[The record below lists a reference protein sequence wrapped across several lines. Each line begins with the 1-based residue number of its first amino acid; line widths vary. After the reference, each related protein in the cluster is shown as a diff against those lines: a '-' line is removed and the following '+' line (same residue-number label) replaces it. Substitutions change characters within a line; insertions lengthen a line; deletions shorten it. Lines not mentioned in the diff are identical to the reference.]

1 MKRAR
6 AAARSSQI
14 MMATMATSSEHGAH
28 RSAAR
33 WFSKRLPLTAQA
45 RASQVTDGGERDTA
59 NNDKSAQMIT
69 WAEQLS
75 RDGQTRLAEHPA
87 A

>member
-45 RASQVTDGGERDTA
+45 HASQVTDGGERDTA